1 MIRIRRIKSHLP
13 FSRTYEIELSPH
25 GWPDMAQRH
34 ITRVPNSILEP
45 VLGVGD
51 AWSFVREADVNG
63 RGAIGVGLLN
73 LRRDWE
79 TELPQKQERQR
90 SRRLLVS
97 RPRRPTR

>member
-51 AWSFVREADVNG
+51 AWSFVREADRQWK
-63 RGAIGVGLLN
+63 RGNRGWAVEFEEGLGN
-73 LRRDWE
+73 
-79 TELPQKQERQR
+79 
-90 SRRLLVS
+90 
-97 RPRRPTR
+97 